1 MAADASTKAKHFVA
15 NALGIKLQESEPY
28 NDRVTR
34 GESILSDD
42 SFVEEEPRTADYLLS
57 LAPNGSQVW
66 QYILSLF
73 PFLAWIGHYNLQ
85 WLIGDLVAGKKGCP

>member
-1 MAADASTKAKHFVA
+1 MDTNASTKAKNLVA
-15 NALGIKLQESEPY
+15 KALGIKLQESEPY

-57 LAPNGSQVW
+57 LAPTGSQFW

-73 PFLAWIGHYNLQ
+73 PFLSWIGTTTAP
-85 WLIGDLVAGKKGCP
+85 IVIPR